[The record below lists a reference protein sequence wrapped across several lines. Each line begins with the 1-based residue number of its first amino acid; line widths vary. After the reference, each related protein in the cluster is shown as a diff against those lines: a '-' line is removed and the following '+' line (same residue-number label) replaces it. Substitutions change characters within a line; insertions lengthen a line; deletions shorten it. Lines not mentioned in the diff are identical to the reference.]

1 MADKMRSTLKL
12 LGFVIILLVGTTVVS
27 YFVAKNVLGEYST
40 KQPERQLVTYDLG
53 EYLTNLADRGYVK
66 VSIVCLLDGKE
77 TEKEVAKK
85 EFEVKDRIY
94 AILRSKT
101 YDSVKDSKGMGILK
115 NQIKAAVNELID
127 SGEIEEVFFT
137 EIIVN

>member
-12 LGFVIILLVGTTVVS
+12 LGFVIILLVVTTVVS

>member
-12 LGFVIILLVGTTVVS
+12 LGFVIILLVVTTVVS

-40 KQPERQLVTYDLG
+40 KQPERELVTYDLG

>member
-1 MADKMRSTLKL
+1 MRSTLKL
-12 LGFVIILLVGTTVVS
+12 LGFVIILLVVTTVVS

>member
-12 LGFVIILLVGTTVVS
+12 LGFVIILLVVTTVVS

-101 YDSVKDSKGMGILK
+101 YDSVKNSKGMGILK

>member
-1 MADKMRSTLKL
+1 MRSTLKL
-12 LGFVIILLVGTTVVS
+12 LGFVIILLVVTTVVS

-40 KQPERQLVTYDLG
+40 KQPERELVTYDLG

>member
-1 MADKMRSTLKL
+1 LADKMRSTLKL
-12 LGFVIILLVGTTVVS
+12 LGFVIILLVVTTVVS